1 VSASCQK
8 LTVRTIPHTHLTSD
22 IINFTS
28 EVSSIATDILD
39 SYVVS
44 ATPETDPVFTTW
56 ANTYSANYE
65 STYNS
70 YNTQSADLITYGAG
84 DGRYVNLSGDVM
96 TGGLS
101 APSLST
107 GTLYVGAS
115 TINFVDDFGN
125 IINSLKSSDIDNYN
139 LNYTI
144 VSVNSAIWSSITE
157 SSANNIS
164 VYNTV
169 NTNSADWIGGGSDV
183 SSLSSNW
190 ENTYS
195 TVGSYSATW
204 GGGGSGGAYLPLSG
218 GTMDHDAII
227 SFDNYSR
234 IRQNPNGSDN
244 GIDLVCSIDYVHRWK
259 DGFLYIYDQSNQ
271 IRTVYYGRDLIPG
284 VNYDSSQGYIVGSV
298 YVQDNGNSYICNDNS
313 VGSAVW
319 EIWNTVGNYLPLSG
333 GTLIGAVS
341 TTDILYTTGGNSNQ
355 WNNAYSTV
363 QTNSANWNY
372 QGTDIKSISSN
383 WENTYIEF
391 STQSANN
398 ASVYS
403 TVNTNSAVTWNY
415 QGNDIKSISSNWEN
429 TYTQFSTQSSS
440 NTSVFNT
447 VNTNSAVNWNYQGTD
462 IKSISSNWQNTYTG
476 FSTQSANNISV
487 YSTVQSNSSTWAIDS
502 TTDTGV
508 RALTSNW
515 ENTYSTVNANSAS
528 WTGGST
534 GGNYLPLSGGT
545 VTGNVTVTGQVSA
558 ANIAANYIDFTPSSI
573 PPTYFDGRLY
583 YDTTERTLVF
593 LDGDPTLT
601 YPINKLLWVI
611 GVNKTGSIIPK
622 GTVVYLSGA
631 QGNRGKMWPSLAT
644 SDFTSADT
652 IGVTMQDTAI
662 NQEGYIITIG
672 ELEGI
677 DTRNFAEGAT
687 LYLSPTTPGGIT
699 STKPQAPNHIV
710 KVGFSLNST
719 VNGKIY
725 VEIDNGYELDE
736 LHDVRISSATD
747 GQGLIYNSTSA
758 IWVNSN
764 LYDGT
769 DVKDLTANWQNT
781 YTNLSAINNVVIT
794 DVLLYD
800 VLSWGGSEWVNRTLI
815 YPAPVTVHN
824 DLNYIQGGTTNEYY
838 HLSLSD
844 YNNTLS
850 VYSTVQSNSATW
862 TGGGGGSDVSG
873 LSASWQNTYTSFS
886 VQSANNASVYSTVNA
901 NSATAWNYQGTDVKS
916 LTANWQ
922 NTYTNFSTQSANNTS
937 VYSTV
942 NANSATWGTGSGGTI
957 DTGVRALTAN
967 WQNTYTSFS
976 TQSANNISVY
986 STTNSNSANWL
997 NDSYDEIWIGA
1008 GAMLSPTLSGATAA
1022 TMPITAT
1029 SNEIYIDSFTFDA
1042 ASIKY
1047 TQFDVSLPSNCN
1059 KQSIKAKF
1067 SWTTTTSAAVG
1078 DVVWGIQARILSDTN
1093 TIDGGWGTAQ
1103 ECTDTISG
1111 NTTFQVS
1118 SATAVLG
1125 LSGTSSAD
1133 ALLLFRIFR
1142 DATDAADTLAVN
1154 ASLYGVKLQYSLAG
1168 SLSSSW

>member
-1 VSASCQK
+1 MSASCQK

-44 ATPETDPVFTTW
+44 ATTETDPVFTTW
-56 ANTYSANYE
+56 ANTYSANYQ

-70 YNTQSADLITYGAG
+70 YNTQSGNLLTYNSG
-84 DGRYVNLSGDVM
+84 DVRYVNLSGDVM

-115 TINFVDDFGN
+115 TINFVDDAGN
-125 IINSLKSSDIDNYN
+125 IINSLKSLDIDNYN
-139 LNYTI
+139 SNYTI
-144 VSVNSAIWSSITE
+144 VSVNSALWSSITG
-157 SSANNIS
+157 SSANNAS

-298 YVQDNGNSYICNDNS
+298 YVQDNGNSYICDDNS
-313 VGSAVW
+313 VGSSVW

-341 TTDILYTTGGNSNQ
+341 TTNVLYTTGGNSNQ
-355 WNNAYSTV
+355 WNNTYSMV

-383 WENTYIEF
+383 WENTY
-391 STQSANN
+391 N
-398 ASVYS
+398 
-403 TVNTNSAVTWNY
+403 TVNTNSADWNY
-415 QGNDIKSISSNWEN
+415 QGTDVKSISSNWEN
-429 TYTQFSTQSSS
+429 TYNVVQINSSQWSTDNISDTGVRELTSNWQSSY
-440 NTSVFNT
+440 NT
-447 VNTNSAVNWNYQGTD
+447 VNSNSAVNWNYQGTD
-462 IKSISSNWQNTYTG
+462 IKSISSNWENTYIEFSSQSANNTSVYNVVNSNSSSWGLGGGVVDNEVRSLTANWENTYTG
-476 FSTQSANNISV
+476 FGTQSANNISV
-487 YSTVQSNSSTWAIDS
+487 YSKV
-502 TTDTGV
+502 
-508 RALTSNW
+508 
-515 ENTYSTVNANSAS
+515 NTNSAD
-528 WTGGST
+528 W
-534 GGNYLPLSGGT
+534 NY
-545 VTGNVTVTGQVSA
+545 Q
-558 ANIAANYIDFTPSSI
+558 
-573 PPTYFDGRLY
+573 
-583 YDTTERTLVF
+583 
-593 LDGDPTLT
+593 
-601 YPINKLLWVI
+601 
-611 GVNKTGSIIPK
+611 
-622 GTVVYLSGA
+622 
-631 QGNRGKMWPSLAT
+631 
-644 SDFTSADT
+644 
-652 IGVTMQDTAI
+652 
-662 NQEGYIITIG
+662 
-672 ELEGI
+672 
-677 DTRNFAEGAT
+677 
-687 LYLSPTTPGGIT
+687 
-699 STKPQAPNHIV
+699 
-710 KVGFSLNST
+710 
-719 VNGKIY
+719 
-725 VEIDNGYELDE
+725 
-736 LHDVRISSATD
+736 
-747 GQGLIYNSTSA
+747 
-758 IWVNSN
+758 
-764 LYDGT
+764 GT

-781 YTNLSAINNVVIT
+781 YTSFSTQSANNI
-794 DVLLYD
+794 
-800 VLSWGGSEWVNRTLI
+800 
-815 YPAPVTVHN
+815 
-824 DLNYIQGGTTNEYY
+824 
-838 HLSLSD
+838 
-844 YNNTLS
+844 S

-873 LSASWQNTYTSFS
+873 LS
-886 VQSANNASVYSTVNA
+886 
-901 NSATAWNYQGTDVKS
+901 
-916 LTANWQ
+916 
-922 NTYTNFSTQSANNTS
+922 
-937 VYSTV
+937 
-942 NANSATWGTGSGGTI
+942 
-957 DTGVRALTAN
+957 AN

-986 STTNSNSANWL
+986 STTNSNSAIWL
-997 NDSYDEIWIGA
+997 NNSYDELWIGA
-1008 GAMLSPTLSGATAA
+1008 GAMLAPTLSGATAA

-1042 ASIKY
+1042 GATKY
-1047 TQFDVSLPSNCN
+1047 TQFDASLPSNCN

-1078 DVVWGIQARILSDTN
+1078 DIVWGIQARILSDTN

-1103 ECTDTISG
+1103 ECIDTISG

-1118 SATAVLG
+1118 SSTAVLG

-1133 ALLLFRIFR
+1133 ALLLFRVYR
-1142 DATDAADTLAVN
+1142 NASAAADNLAVN